1 MKKQFFIFISLLFS
15 GLCAAQTETL
25 DGKWEGVITL
35 DTSGFQQVQ
44 VINFTVQL
52 RQSGKAAW
60 GIYTRGNDT
69 VRKIAECTG
78 KLIIRLKD
86 ENEIIRI
93 YQDGVEANR
102 IAYDLCMYMN
112 FLDAVY
118 LRNDDNEEL
127 LQGRWFGDTGNK
139 AGVDGAAGRFY
150 LKKIK
155 TSTDI
160 DVDKYFPR
168 LARIIRRYNR

>member
-1 MKKQFFIFISLLFS
+1 MKKSFFILISLLFS
-15 GLCAAQTETL
+15 GWCAAQTETL

-35 DTSGFQQVQ
+35 DTSSFQQVQ
-44 VINFTVQL
+44 VLSFTVQL

-69 VRKIAECTG
+69 VRQTSECTG

-118 LRNDDNEEL
+118 LRGDDNEEL
-127 LQGRWFGDTGNK
+127 LQGRWFGNMGNK
-139 AGVDGAAGRFY
+139 GGVDGTAGRFY

-155 TSTDI
+155 TSTDT
-160 DVDKYFPR
+160 DVDKYFPN
-168 LARIIRRYNR
+168 LAKLIRRFNR